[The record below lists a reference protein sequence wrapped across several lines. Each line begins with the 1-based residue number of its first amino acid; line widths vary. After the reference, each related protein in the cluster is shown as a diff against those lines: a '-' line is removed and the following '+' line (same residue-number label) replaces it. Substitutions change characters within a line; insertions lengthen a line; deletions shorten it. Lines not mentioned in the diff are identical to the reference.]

1 MLPVQR
7 ITFIHTLWPG
17 TVMSPLRLT
26 LGSVVSAAATL
37 LAVTFVAPMAFGSP
51 SDYTAT
57 KLKVTANPPT
67 VTQGSQAVTFSGKLV
82 GTTSSGTQAGIASAP
97 VDLSIA
103 GGKSSQVATTASNGT
118 FSYKVTGIRQTASY
132 DFTVAA
138 TSTYPAAAKVVTVD
152 AVQAATTI
160 TATASATRVTQG
172 SQQVTFTGQVAVT
185 AAGATS
191 ATGIGAGV
199 PVDLSIDGGPASQIA
214 TTHNANGAFT
224 YVRHSIGHT
233 HAYTFSVAATPLH
246 TAASAPAITVSTVQ
260 APTVMT
266 LKATP
271 PRVTFGSQQVT
282 FTGTVTATPAGASP
296 VGIGSGTPVY
306 LRTGGKTAQVTA
318 TDDANGDF
326 TYTILNI
333 NTTATYTFSV
343 KPAALHT
350 GASDAVTVHLYKG
363 KAAMTVTANP
373 PDVNLGSHTVTFSG
387 TVTVTPFGSKKAT
400 GVGSGV
406 PVYLAVGSGTASVVA
421 TTSDALGDFSYTA
434 TGITKANDYTFS
446 VHAAKFYSAA
456 TAVVPIGLNQVTSS
470 MTVTPSPA
478 SITEGSQ
485 SVTFSGTLTGVAPG
499 TTTRVNIK
507 NAPVDLS
514 VNGGSASKVA
524 TTDAEGSF
532 SYTASNISQAG
543 LYAFSVAATKTYT
556 SATDDVQ
563 IGTVQAATRITGIS
577 VSPAHLRY
585 GQTATLTGTV
595 QYLLGTTW
603 TPLTG
608 VAVQLEVG
616 SNSLSSVSTDGN
628 GNFKASLPTTRGST
642 WLATVSASTLTQQA
656 SATGNLTIAVPLRVR
671 SFAAS
676 LQADGEVRA
685 RGCLQVTVPVRYG
698 PQTTVDIQYSEHP
711 RGPWKSLGRL
721 QLHNMARKQ
730 RSCRD
735 ADESYFSG
743 DIRHRLA
750 NAYYRADFPASDT
763 FLGAVSR
770 VVHAWR
776 YETRITSFRVSPHA
790 VMSGHT
796 VTITGRLWQ
805 RTGSW
810 KPYGH
815 RLVVYVY
822 HVKGTSFWSKL
833 GTSHTNARG
842 HFRLT
847 AVAGK
852 GTFVAITYVEYNG
865 DRDHLAVRSPGIP
878 VSITES
884 SS

>member
-1 MLPVQR
+1 
-7 ITFIHTLWPG
+7 
-17 TVMSPLRLT
+17 MSPLRLT
-26 LGSVVSAAATL
+26 LGSIVSVAATL
-37 LAVTFVAPMAFGSP
+37 LAVTFVAPMALGSP

-57 KLKVTANPPT
+57 KLGVTANPPT
-67 VTQGSQAVTFSGKLV
+67 VTQGSQAVTFSGKLI
-82 GTTSSGTQAGIASAP
+82 GTTSTGTQAGIPNAP
-97 VDLSIA
+97 VGLSIA

-118 FSYKVTGIRQTASY
+118 FSYKLTGIKQTASY

-138 TSTYPAAAKVVTVD
+138 TSSYPAASKVISVN
-152 AVQAATTI
+152 AVQAATI
-160 TATASATRVTQG
+160 ITASASATSVTEG
-172 SQQVTFTGQVAVT
+172 SQQVTFTGAVTVT

-191 ATGIGAGV
+191 GTGIGTGV
-199 PVDLSIDGGPASQIA
+199 PVDLSIDGGPPSRIA
-214 TTHNANGAFT
+214 TTHNANGDFT
-224 YVRHSIGHT
+224 YTRHSIAHT
-233 HAYTFSVAATPLH
+233 HAYTFSVAATPLYA
-246 TAASAPAITVSTVQ
+246 AASAPAITVSTVQ
-260 APTVMT
+260 APAVMT

-271 PRVTFGSQQVT
+271 PRVTFGSRQVT
-282 FTGTVTATPAGASP
+282 FTGTVTATPAGANP

-306 LRTGGKTAQVTA
+306 LRIGGKVTQVTA

-326 TYTILNI
+326 AYTILNI
-333 NTTATYTFSV
+333 STTATYTFSV
-343 KPAALHT
+343 KPTALHA
-350 GASDAVTVHLYKG
+350 GASDAVTVHLYQG
-363 KAAMTVTANP
+363 KAAMTATANP

-387 TVTVTPFGSKKAT
+387 TVTVTPFGSKKAI

-406 PVYLAVGSGTASVVA
+406 PVYLAVGSGTASVIA
-421 TTSDALGDFSYTA
+421 TTSDAQGDFSYTA
-434 TGITKANDYTFS
+434 TGISKANDYNFS
-446 VHAAKFYSAA
+446 VRATKFYSAA
-456 TAVVPIGLNQVTSS
+456 TAVVPIGLNQVTAS

-478 SITEGSQ
+478 SISEGSQ
-485 SVTFSGTLTGVAPG
+485 SVTFSGTLTGLAPG
-499 TTTRVNIK
+499 STTRVNIK

-514 VNGGSASKVA
+514 VNGGAASHVA
-524 TTDAEGSF
+524 TTDAEGTF
-532 SYTASNISQAG
+532 SYTASDISQAG

-563 IGTVQAATRITGIS
+563 IGTVQAVTRITDIS

-585 GQTATLTGTV
+585 GQKATLRGTV

-603 TPLTG
+603 TALPG

-616 SNSLSSVSTDGN
+616 SSSLSSVTTDN
-628 GNFKASLPTTRGST
+628 SGNFKASLPTTRGST

-676 LQADGEVRA
+676 LRADGEVRA
-685 RGCLQVTVPVRYG
+685 SGCLQVTVPVRYG
-698 PQTTVDIQYSEHP
+698 PQTTVEIQYSAHA

-735 ADESYFSG
+735 ANESYFSG

-750 NAYYRADFPASDT
+750 NAYYRADFPASDS

-776 YETRITSFRVSPHA
+776 YETRITSFRVSRHA
-790 VMSGHT
+790 VVSGHT
-796 VTITGRLWQ
+796 VTISGRLWQ
-805 RTGSW
+805 RTNSW
-810 KPYGH
+810 KPYAH
-815 RLVVYVY
+815 RLVEYVY

-833 GTSHTNARG
+833 GTSRTSARG
-842 HFRLT
+842 YFRLT

-865 DRDHLAVRSPGIP
+865 DRDHLAVRSSGIP
-878 VSITES
+878 VSIKES